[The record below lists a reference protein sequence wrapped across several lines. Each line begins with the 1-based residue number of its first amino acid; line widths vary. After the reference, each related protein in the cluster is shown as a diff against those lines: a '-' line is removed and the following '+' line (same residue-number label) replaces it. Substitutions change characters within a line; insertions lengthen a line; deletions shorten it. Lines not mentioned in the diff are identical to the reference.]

1 MNMKKLIATALA
13 VVMIFGLVSV
23 GFAAT
28 ADLPDV
34 EGYEF
39 EAEVRR
45 LASLGVI
52 AGYPDGTFRP
62 EEPVKRAEFAKMI
75 VVMLGLENAANLM
88 KGQAVS
94 FSDVSAN
101 HWASGYINVAEMKGV
116 VNGYPDG
123 TFKPE
128 GNITYAEALKMI
140 LTAMGYL
147 EDGFVV
153 LRWPTTWI
161 IQAAEIGLDEDVE
174 VLANLP
180 ITRGEVAKLFDNS
193 LTLPHVKVGEYG
205 FEPAILREVTIP
217 YVGEYKEYV
226 TFMSKLGIDKVEG
239 LVVDSP
245 ELWSNKT
252 GLVEVKF
259 DSDSETLEIED
270 YEGLLGHVV
279 RVWVKGSK
287 VVGVEDLSTEEI
299 MTGEEFADEEI
310 AIPSDVFVNYVAAKV
325 YKTAQEVYYKSN
337 LIDLEDADEVA
348 VVKSGSKVVA
358 LKALM
363 YKDGYVDSTVEYG
376 KTRLDL
382 YLSSGKVSLAGYSV
396 EYGGL
401 VKAFS
406 EIKKNDYVKYIAD
419 SDYKKAVVIVERPT
433 YSTYTGKLLGVTFD
447 NKLEFADKV
456 FPCATSALANSAKGS
471 VGSKITVYIRD
482 GKVYKIDA
490 VPTTEVLY
498 GVVQATTRKAS
509 DTGSVVVGKILTVDG
524 AVEYELTLPSGYT
537 YESIVNE
544 VVYAEITG
552 NEAKLRVLAT
562 PSPVTGSFKEVASA
576 TSSTITVNSA
586 VYKHTSDTVWLDAKA
601 YNATNDTITSW
612 ATRPVP
618 AYKGDYVILYTD
630 ALYTGHAD
638 EVVVGVVKQ
647 YK

>member
-28 ADLPDV
+28 SEFPDI

-62 EEPVKRAEFAKMI
+62 EEAVTRAEFAKMI

-94 FSDVSAN
+94 FSDVPAT

-128 GNITYAEALKMI
+128 GSITYAEALKMI
-140 LTAMGYL
+140 LTAMGYH
-147 EDGFVV
+147 EEGFVV

-180 ITRGEVAKLFDNS
+180 ISRGEVAKLFDNS
-193 LTLPHVKVGEYG
+193 LTIPHVKVGEYG
-205 FEPAILREVTIP
+205 FEPAILRKVTLLGSEI
-217 YVGEYKEYV
+217 VEYV

-252 GLVEVKF
+252 GLVTVKV

-270 YEGLLGHVV
+270 YEGLVGHAV
-279 RVWVKGSK
+279 RVWVKGTK

-325 YKTAQEVYYKSN
+325 YKDDQEVYYKGN

-363 YKDGYVDSTVEYG
+363 YNDGYVESTVEYG

-382 YLSSGKVSLAGYSV
+382 YLDTGKVSLAGYSV
-396 EYGGL
+396 EYGG
-401 VKAFS
+401 VVEAFS
-406 EIKKNDYVKYIAD
+406 EIKKHDYVKYIAD
-419 SDYKKAVVIVERPT
+419 SDYKKAVVVVERPT
-433 YSTYTGKLLGVTFD
+433 YSTYTGTLLGVTFD

-456 FPCATSALANSAKGS
+456 FPCATSTLANSAKGS

-482 GKVYKIDA
+482 GKVYAFDA
-490 VPTTEVLY
+490 TPTTEVLY
-498 GVVQATTRKAS
+498 GVVQATTRKVS
-509 DTGSVVVGKILTVDG
+509 DTGTVVVGKILTVDG
-524 AVEYELTLPSGYT
+524 AVEYELTLPTGYNYST
-537 YESIVNE
+537 IVNE
-544 VVYAEITG
+544 VVYAEISG
-552 NEAKLRVLAT
+552 NEATLTVLT
-562 PSPVTGSFKEVASA
+562 PVEAGFKKVTSV
-576 TSSTITVNSA
+576 TSSKITIETGVTYN
-586 VYKHTSDTVWLDAKA
+586 YTDDTLWLDRKVSS
-601 YNATNDTITSW
+601 TGTISW

-618 AYKGDYVILYTD
+618 AYEDDFVMLYTD
-630 ALYTGHAD
+630 GA
-638 EVVVGVVKQ
+638 VVVGVVEQ
-647 YK
+647 

>member
-147 EDGFVV
+147 EDGFIV

-193 LTLPHVKVGEYG
+193 LTMPHVKVGEYG
-205 FEPAILREVTIP
+205 FETIG
-217 YVGEYKEYV
+217 GEDETKHV
-226 TFMSKLGIDKVEG
+226 TFMAKLGVKSFVG
-239 LVVDSP
+239 QVVDSP
-245 ELWSNKT
+245 ELWDNESGKVV
-252 GLVEVKF
+252 VEPSSGTSMSF
-259 DSDSETLEIED
+259 TTED
-270 YEGLLGHVV
+270 YEGLCGHKVK
-279 RVWVKGSK
+279 VWYKSTSNVLAID
-287 VVGVEDLSTEEI
+287 DLSTEKALTKTEYNKI
-299 MTGEEFADEEI
+299 ADKDKKQMEF
-310 AIPSDVFVNYVAAKV
+310 FVNYVN
-325 YKTAQEVYYKSN
+325 KTSTVVVSDVIYDSEVQG
-337 LIDLEDADEVA
+337 ADER
-348 VVKSGSKVVA
+348 VVVYSGSTPIAVKA
-358 LKALM
+358 LK
-363 YKDGYVDSTVEYG
+363 YTVGTVEAVYPYRSAIYVG
-376 KTRLDL
+376 GTRLDL
-382 YLSSGKVSLAGYSV
+382 GDLDEVIYQGAAEKFAD
-396 EYGGL
+396 
-401 VKAFS
+401 
-406 EIKKNDYVKYIAD
+406 IKEGDVVHYIYDEDNGHAI
-419 SDYKKAVVIVERPT
+419 VVVVRD
-433 YSTYTGKLLGVTFD
+433 TYTGKLVEITYDG
-447 NKLEFADKV
+447 KLKIDDKV
-456 FPCATSALANSAKGS
+456 FTPVSGLTVSSTL
-471 VGSKITVYIRD
+471 VGQKVTVYLNKD
-482 GKVYKIDA
+482 GKVFKVEGISAPAFTDFYGIVA
-490 VPTTEVLY
+490 GVSTRVVSGEVAY
-498 GVVQATTRKAS
+498 YAKF
-509 DTGSVVVGKILTVDG
+509 LTVDG
-524 AVEYELTLPSGYT
+524 EVEYQVKVLPEKNKVVHVEV
-537 YESIVNE
+537 YEPGS
-544 VVYAEITG
+544 AL
-552 NEAKLRVLAT
+552 KKC
-562 PSPVTGSFKEVASA
+562 SPVTATPTTGYALVKEVKPDANIRDKWEIKVEIGGSEHTYEFYEGEVLWAEDTSA
-576 TSSTITVNSA
+576 GYVQ
-586 VYKHTSDTVWLDAKA
+586 
-601 YNATNDTITSW
+601 
-612 ATRPVP
+612 RPRP
-618 AYKGDYVILYTD
+618 YPG
-630 ALYTGHAD
+630 D
-638 EVVVGVVKQ
+638 EVVLYLDASNEVKVGIVK
-647 YK
+647 